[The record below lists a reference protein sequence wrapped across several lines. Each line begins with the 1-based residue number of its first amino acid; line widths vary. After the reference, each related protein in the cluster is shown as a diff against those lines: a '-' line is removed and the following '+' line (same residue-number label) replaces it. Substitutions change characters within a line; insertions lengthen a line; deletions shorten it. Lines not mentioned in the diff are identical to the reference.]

1 MYTEKRRFGKMR
13 MTHKIIIKKLRKISK
28 FRRRTNTRVDAKT
41 AYLFLLTQPTK
52 NMQKE
57 KHIDNIVINKRLYS
71 ISQMAKLGP
80 QIKFIQNK

>member
-1 MYTEKRRFGKMR
+1 
-13 MTHKIIIKKLRKISK
+13 
-28 FRRRTNTRVDAKT
+28 
-41 AYLFLLTQPTK
+41 
-52 NMQKE
+52 MQKE